1 MEQLFSNL
9 IHVMSG
15 VPLPLVFLIVAVW
28 VGAESAGIAVPIEPM
43 MLFAG
48 SLAAQSAHSVVEV
61 AAFIV
66 CTAVGCLA
74 FAGLAYEIG
83 RRVGTAAITRVGRF
97 IGLNKTRADHI
108 ELWLRH
114 RGALGVLIAR
124 ETPMVRTFGSYIMGA
139 ADIPLATF
147 ALSTF
152 AGSLVYCGVWI
163 VLGNILGAN
172 YAQAL
177 GYLGQIGTPGI
188 LIAAGVVLA
197 VIVLHHFAG
206 RFGFRRIKRHYL
218 RHYPAQAVTKSATVS
233 GS

>member
-28 VGAESAGIAVPIEPM
+28 VGAESAGIPVPIEPM

-48 SLAAQSAHSVVEV
+48 SLAAQSANPIVEV
-61 AAFIV
+61 AGFSA

-74 FAGLAYEIG
+74 FASLAYEIG
-83 RRVGTAAITRVGRF
+83 RRVGTAAITKVGHF
-97 IGLNKTRADHI
+97 VGLNQTRADHI

-139 ADIPLATF
+139 ADIPAAIF

-163 VLGNILGAN
+163 VVGNILGAN
-172 YAQAL
+172 YVQAL
-177 GYLGQIGTPGI
+177 GYLSRIGTPGI
-188 LIAAGVVLA
+188 LIAAGIVLI
-197 VIVLHHFAG
+197 VLVLHHFAG
-206 RFGFRRIKRHYL
+206 RLGFRRIKRHYL
-218 RHYPAQAVTKSATVS
+218 RHYPAQAVAQGATVS